1 MKNRI
6 IEICELGK
14 PQSII
19 HREKEPITELIK
31 TDSLI
36 EELNQQL
43 LLHNVSNS
51 FISISEKKP
60 PSNIE
65 LLVQN
70 PEGQNYLAHW
80 RKEYNIFSC
89 QAKSQNSF
97 GWKWKL
103 I

>member
-19 HREKEPITELIK
+19 HRENQPITELIK

-43 LLHNVSNS
+43 RLHVVVKS
-51 FISISEKKP
+51 FVCPNGCGKNGDMGSC
-60 PSNIE
+60 IE
-65 LLVQN
+65 CV
-70 PEGQNYLAHW
+70 G
-80 RKEYNIFSC
+80 K
-89 QAKSQNSF
+89 
-97 GWKWKL
+97 
-103 I
+103 